1 MKCGCFGSRQP
12 GQKGGK
18 LPLMCCTVPTTD
30 GVGCTCRFMQ
40 MRERERCLHLFPTLL
55 MCRAVK
61 DFAQL
66 MTSAQEFT
74 CFGVL
79 GFLEFAQLISRISR
93 ICATDDLF
101 CAELLFSSPSSN
113 GKLETENMQQCIGK
127 ASKDEDDLGA
137 ACSNLEW
144 SLFKL
149 DNLCCWSARH
159 ANCKARGGWER
170 VREITA
176 AVLESCLADGSCR
189 PAARLSTLWPC
200 VQPAPDAL
208 LSGSAQAFSR

>member
-1 MKCGCFGSRQP
+1 MFFC
-12 GQKGGK
+12 
-18 LPLMCCTVPTTD
+18 
-30 GVGCTCRFMQ
+30 
-40 MRERERCLHLFPTLL
+40 
-55 MCRAVK
+55 VK
-61 DFAQL
+61 FWDLNKPFVQLISFAY
-66 MTSAQEFT
+66 EFT
-74 CFGVL
+74 C
-79 GFLEFAQLISRISR
+79 
-93 ICATDDLF
+93 LF
-101 CAELLFSSPSSN
+101 VASTYGALVFSPTSSN

-208 LSGSAQAFSR
+208 LSGSAQAFSL